1 VKNVYDILKDDRLVY
16 ILSEKYSKK
25 EKSGLI
31 LKSAAVVVNLYYPDI
46 LEFYLEY
53 LNQIPEEIDVYIIS
67 SNSQIEG
74 KINNYIKNKDNV
86 HYVKKTNRGRDV
98 SALLITARDIVMNY
112 NYICFIHD
120 KKPNFEYLAEDIR
133 FWNQNLWDNTIKSKQ
148 YIENV
153 LEIFEE
159 HKEIGL
165 LVPPKPI
172 GVYIPD
178 WHTNAWRDDF
188 KIVQQLCREFDLK
201 CDLDPQKPVVTLG
214 TVFWGKTKILY
225 KILSK
230 KWKYED
236 FPDEPMPLDGTV
248 SHGLERILAY
258 AAQDAGFETGIVM
271 CDSYARTLYIKIQD
285 MMMETYRNLSEN
297 FYIEQL
303 DQLMSYKKQKEFIV
317 KAFGRN
323 KSVYLYGAGKYG
335 CRFLKMI
342 HMWGYSPKGFVVS
355 DGHRKTGFVEGY
367 PVWELGE
374 LNDFNAV
381 IAITANYEKHYEIKN
396 NLKKYGFKNY
406 FAAC

>member
-1 VKNVYDILKDDRLVY
+1 MEKTRNYRIKWGNRVKNVYDILKDDRLVY

-303 DQLMSYKKQKEFIV
+303 DQLMSYKKQPGLGDTQGSPNCPEEK
-317 KAFGRN
+317 GR
-323 KSVYLYGAGKYG
+323 VRG
-335 CRFLKMI
+335 
-342 HMWGYSPKGFVVS
+342 
-355 DGHRKTGFVEGY
+355 
-367 PVWELGE
+367 
-374 LNDFNAV
+374 
-381 IAITANYEKHYEIKN
+381 
-396 NLKKYGFKNY
+396 
-406 FAAC
+406 

>member
-1 VKNVYDILKDDRLVY
+1 MIGWFIYFQKSIQKRKVRFNIEVCCSCSELVLSGYFRILFGVF
-16 ILSEKYSKK
+16 
-25 EKSGLI
+25 KSD
-31 LKSAAVVVNLYYPDI
+31 S
-46 LEFYLEY
+46 
-53 LNQIPEEIDVYIIS
+53 EEIDVYIIS

-335 CRFLKMI
+335 CRFKNDTYVGI
-342 HMWGYSPKGFVVS
+342 FTKGVRCVRRAQENRF
-355 DGHRKTGFVEGY
+355 
-367 PVWELGE
+367 
-374 LNDFNAV
+374 
-381 IAITANYEKHYEIKN
+381 
-396 NLKKYGFKNY
+396 
-406 FAAC
+406 C